1 MKKMQI
7 DTRGTRWGKLAL
19 GVIALLACGALAA
32 ACSSGASGAD
42 TSAPA
47 AKGVTTAAVTTAATQ
62 PSGATGVKVG
72 DTALGK
78 VLTDA
83 RGFTLYTF
91 KNDVAGSGKSAAEK
105 LAAVWPPLSL
115 DAAPSNVAGATGAW
129 AVFTRADGKKQV
141 TYNGSPLYTYA
152 NDQAPGDTKGD
163 KVGGVWFARSTSQ
176 PPASA
181 PAASMPTTQRE
192 APADAGQPM
201 VAPPPVAAP
210 SPMPPPTVAPAP
222 TKAAPTPEP
231 TLAPYKPPSGGNGYG
246 Y

>member
-1 MKKMQI
+1 MKKMQM
-7 DTRGTRWGKLAL
+7 DTRGTLWGKLAL
-19 GVIALLACGALAA
+19 GVIALLACGALAT
-32 ACSSGASGAD
+32 ACSSGTSSAD

-47 AKGVTTAAVTTAATQ
+47 AQGVTTPAATTVATQ
-62 PSGATGVKVG
+62 PSGAPGVKLG

-91 KNDVAGSGKSAAEK
+91 KNDVAGSGESAAEK

-152 NDQAPGDTKGD
+152 NYQAPGDTKGN
-163 KVGGVWFARSTSQ
+163 KVGGVWFASSTSQ
-176 PPASA
+176 PPTSA
-181 PAASMPTTQRE
+181 PATQRE
-192 APADAGQPM
+192 APADAAQPM

-210 SPMPPPTVAPAP
+210 SPMPPPTVAPEP

-231 TLAPYKPPSGGNGYG
+231 TLAPYRPPSGGNGYG